1 MSSRSEAH
9 RAADRRYK
17 EKKTGAGRFPGV
29 MLNQEVTDLLNE
41 MGALHGGKTEAIIK
55 GLRLLKE
62 SGGEGVKGA

>member
-1 MSSRSEAH
+1 MSSRTDAH

-17 EKKTGAGRFPGV
+17 EKKAGAGRFPGV